1 MNLVGIRCGEL
12 EKISH
17 VLLHCSFA
25 KEVWETALIRNSL
38 SPNPD
43 WDFNTTWPMLHQLQ
57 EITKFSAT
65 VYPVEEV
72 VNKDIVGV
80 QKWFEA
86 QSTKIQAPTQ
96 TLKRNRV
103 TSSIYISCRTDVV
116 WQSDNKVPGL
126 GWVFIKD
133 QESLIAQHSTI
144 VSLVRSPLMA
154 ESLAIREA
162 FEGALRLAF
171 RRIRL
176 ESDSS

>member
-43 WDFNTTWPMLHQLQ
+43 WDFNTTWPMLHQLVCLPP
-57 EITKFSAT
+57 ISSASAPLAPWIIGNLWTARNNKIFSDS
-65 VYPVEEV
+65 VPSR
-72 VNKDIVGV
+72 G
-80 QKWFEA
+80 
-86 QSTKIQAPTQ
+86 S
-96 TLKRNRV
+96 
-103 TSSIYISCRTDVV
+103 DVV